1 MRKGRTDTLAGRE
14 NESKRYI
21 DKGSKNDREIE
32 RERELYIERF
42 TVRER

>member
-1 MRKGRTDTLAGRE
+1 MRKGRTDALAGRE

-32 RERELYIERF
+32 RERE
-42 TVRER
+42 RENYSKRDR